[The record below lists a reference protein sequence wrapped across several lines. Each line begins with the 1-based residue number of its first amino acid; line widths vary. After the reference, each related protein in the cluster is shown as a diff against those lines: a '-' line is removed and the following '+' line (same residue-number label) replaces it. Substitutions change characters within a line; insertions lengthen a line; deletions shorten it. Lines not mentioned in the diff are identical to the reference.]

1 MKRIERGQKDSP
13 KAANTNE
20 TYRDRLIP
28 LAKISSLE
36 QFFDF
41 KVFLK
46 GISHL
51 PKEMDLFL
59 FKEGEVPMWEE
70 SPEGGIWITKLKFHE
85 NVDLMWESLMFSII
99 GE

>member
-1 MKRIERGQKDSP
+1 M
-13 KAANTNE
+13 
-20 TYRDRLIP
+20 
-28 LAKISSLE
+28 
-36 QFFDF
+36 
-41 KVFLK
+41 
-46 GISHL
+46 

-70 SPEGGIWITKLKFHE
+70 SPNGGIWITKLKFHE